1 MLWAAR
7 ASATF
12 AIASIVAESDTAGDP
27 PASLVPA
34 LMLLGWID
42 VELRLLPESLDVI
55 RLILGC
61 RKSLPL
67 DEESQARVDERLEQF
82 DLVLASQFLN
92 FDLNELQAVAFLP
105 DLLGGK
111 IGRAHV

>member
-55 RLILGC
+55 RLIRGC

-67 DEESQARVDERLEQF
+67 DEDRKSTRLNSSYSCAYRMPSSACTKQ
-82 DLVLASQFLN
+82 QT
-92 FDLNELQAVAFLP
+92 P
-105 DLLGGK
+105 HK
-111 IGRAHV
+111 P